1 MVNTID
7 LVLALTKL
15 PSYRTEGLC
24 QDREQ
29 LMWSGLP
36 LQPRE
41 SREGPW
47 ELVASELNPEQPDR
61 ATVQPGA
68 QAGQAERTAGAKTL
82 GQE

>member
-7 LVLALTKL
+7 LVLALIKL
-15 PSYRTEGLC
+15 PIHRTEGLC

-29 LMWSGLP
+29 LMWSGLL

-41 SREGPW
+41 REGPW

-82 GQE
+82 GEE